1 LEVTLQNCCDCDGDL
16 PIRHKCIGFTY
27 QTMLKLL
34 LPIFLLL
41 SCNSRRADQSVKQVK
56 TGGEILIEHHLDEL
70 TGKKVGL
77 VMNQTARIDG
87 THMLDTLVSLGI
99 DVTAILAPEHGFRG
113 EVERGKS
120 VQNEVDESTGV
131 PIYSLYG
138 ETRKPTGEMLK
149 NVDLL
154 LFEIQDVGARFYT
167 FNVTMGRVLESAAEH
182 GVEVWVLDRPNP
194 AGGEYVAGWVLEDP
208 FKSFVGAYPVPVAHG
223 MTLGEL
229 AKMIVGEQWIDF
241 ESPPQLRVFPMENWK
256 RSMKWPDTGLPW
268 LAPSSNLPTFEHAFL
283 YLGTVF
289 FEGTNISEGRGT
301 PDPFLNIGSP
311 QTAIPDTA
319 LQRLRNAYPALEIE
333 RTTFVP
339 RSMPGKALHPKY
351 EGEKC
356 TGVNISVNS
365 YHNLDPVRF
374 GYDLLTTV
382 MNATPDGRYI
392 DFIENLS
399 GVGLD
404 KDTGTLPSSWEEEVQ
419 SFREKRRKYLIYE

>member
-1 LEVTLQNCCDCDGDL
+1 MLLRNEWMGLT
-16 PIRHKCIGFTY
+16 F
-27 QTMLKLL
+27 QTMLKIL
-34 LPIFLLL
+34 LPLLLLL
-41 SCNSRRADQSVKQVK
+41 SCNSRRADQSDLRVK
-56 TGGEILIEHHLDEL
+56 TGGEVLIERHLEAL
-70 TGKKVGL
+70 AGKRIGL

-87 THMLDTLVSLGI
+87 THMLDTLVSLGV

-120 VQNEVDESTGV
+120 VQNEVDEVTGI

-194 AGGEYVAGWVLEDP
+194 AGGDYVAGWVLEDT
-208 FKSFVGAYPVPVAHG
+208 FKSFVGAYQVPVAHG

-229 AKMIVGEQWIDF
+229 AKMIVGEQWI
-241 ESPPQLRVFPMENWK
+241 EYETPPRLRVIPIENWK
-256 RSMKWPDTGLPW
+256 RSMKWTDTGLPW
-268 LAPSSNLPTFEHAFL
+268 LPPSSNLPSFEHAFL
-283 YLGTVF
+283 YLGTAF

-311 QTAIPDTA
+311 RTAIPDTA
-319 LQRLRNAYPALEIE
+319 LQRLRDTYPALEIQ

-339 RSMPGKALHPKY
+339 RSLPGKALHPKY

-356 TGVNISVNS
+356 NGVKISVNS
-365 YHNLDPVRF
+365 YHHLDPVRF
-374 GYDLLTTV
+374 GYDLLNTV

-392 DFIENLS
+392 DFIKNLS
-399 GVGLD
+399 GVGLN
-404 KDTGTLPSSWEEEVQ
+404 KETGTLPSNWKEEVQ
-419 SFREKRRKYLIYE
+419 QFRENRRKYLIYE